1 MREADIN
8 INRNR
13 NIDINKNI
21 FMNLNKPPS
30 MQGVLLL
37 RF

>member
-13 NIDINKNI
+13 NRNKNI